1 MATSATTI
9 KSTPIAGRVT
19 GVPGPPAA
27 TVASHATA
35 AECSAKVT
43 TDSHVAK
50 YGRQSCGRDPAHTHY
65 LLRCLSFLPL
75 EDAVLFR
82 LAAEEN
88 FKMRKTLLAVA
99 AIAGTMSSAAYAADR
114 EIKVDDRLDASA
126 DTLVDMM
133 HAADKGIPQ
142 DLMNKAHCVVVVP
155 GMKKAGFIFGAKYG
169 RGFATCRRSGGSG
182 WSAPA
187 AMRVEGGSVGFQ
199 IGASETDVVLLV
211 MNDGG
216 MKHLLS
222 DKFTIGGEAT
232 AAAGPIGRDT
242 TAQTDAM
249 LNAEML
255 SYSRSR
261 GLFAGIS
268 LEGAT
273 LRPDEETNRELYGR
287 NATNREILTGDFKTP
302 AVAEKFKHALN
313 RESASR

>member
-1 MATSATTI
+1 
-9 KSTPIAGRVT
+9 
-19 GVPGPPAA
+19 
-27 TVASHATA
+27 
-35 AECSAKVT
+35 
-43 TDSHVAK
+43 
-50 YGRQSCGRDPAHTHY
+50 
-65 LLRCLSFLPL
+65 
-75 EDAVLFR
+75 
-82 LAAEEN
+82 
-88 FKMRKTLLAVA
+88 MRKTLLAVL

-142 DLMNKAHCVVVVP
+142 DLLDKAHCVVVVP

-169 RGFATCRRSGGSG
+169 RGFAACRRGGGSG

-232 AAAGPIGRDT
+232 AAAGPIGRDA

-273 LRPDEETNRELYGR
+273 LRPDEETNRELYGHD
-287 NATNREILTGDFKTP
+287 ATNREILTGDFKTP
-302 AVAEKFKHALN
+302 AVARKFKHALH